1 MFFFVRYHNDW
12 LIKRSIDEILEDQGM
27 EKYILIIGVVAI
39 VLMIIIIFNQ
49 YKLSS
54 KLEQKE
60 IDNSIAQLVQQQA
73 LLEKNL
79 ENLLTVL
86 RNEMSQIRNEANQ
99 NARNS
104 REESAVSF
112 TGFQNSTL
120 ARMAEIAGLQKDQL
134 ELFARQLGTM
144 VQNSDTRLEAVR
156 QTVENKLKLL
166 QEDNSKQLEQIR
178 TTVDEKLHATLEQ
191 RLGESFKQVSER
203 LEMVHKGLGEM
214 QTLAAGV
221 GDLKKVLSNVKTRG
235 IWGEVQLAAILEEI
249 LTPGQYDVNIAT
261 CPGSN
266 ERVEFAV
273 KLPGRQEGE
282 GTVWLPIDAKFPQE
296 DYLRLV
302 AASEEGNQT
311 LAEEAGRQLENRIRL
326 EARNIHDKYLSP
338 PHTTD
343 FGIMFLP
350 TESLYA
356 EVAKRPYLME
366 ELQKKSRVIVAGP
379 STMAALL
386 NSLAIGF
393 HTLAIEK
400 RSSEVWLLLGI
411 VKTEFGKFG
420 DILEKTQK
428 KLTEASHS
436 LETASRKSRNIEKK
450 LRQVQEIPAV
460 DDQMISGIDILEA
473 GEDNEES
480 M

>member
-1 MFFFVRYHNDW
+1 
-12 LIKRSIDEILEDQGM
+12 M
-27 EKYILIIGVVAI
+27 EKDYLIISAVAI
-39 VLMIIIIFNQ
+39 LLIAFIIFNQ
-49 YKLSS
+49 YRLKA
-54 KLEQKE
+54 KLEQQD
-60 IDNSIAQLVQQQA
+60 ISNRVSQWLQQQEM
-73 LLEKNL
+73 LEKNL
-79 ENLLTVL
+79 ESLGGVL
-86 RNEMSQIRNEANQ
+86 RSEMVQLRQENSR
-99 NARNS
+99 NARDN
-104 REESAVSF
+104 REESAQSLAV
-112 TGFQNSTL
+112 FQNVVL
-120 ARMAEIAGLQKDQL
+120 ARMTEIAGLQKDQL
-134 ELFARQLGTM
+134 ELFARQLGTIT
-144 VQNSDTRLEAVR
+144 QNNDTRLEAVR
-156 QTVENKLKLL
+156 QTVEDKLKTL
-166 QEDNSKQLEQIR
+166 QEDNRRQLEQMR
-178 TTVDEKLHATLEQ
+178 ATVDEKLHKTLEQ
-191 RLGESFKQVSER
+191 RLGESFRQVSER

-249 LTPGQYDVNIAT
+249 LTPEQYEVNVAT
-261 CPGSN
+261 RPGSN

-282 GTVWLPIDAKFPQE
+282 AIVWLPIDAKFPQE

-302 AASEEGNQT
+302 AASEEGNPI
-311 LAEEAGRQLENRIRL
+311 LAEEAARQLETRIKL
-326 EARNIHDKYLSP
+326 EARRIHDKYLSP

-356 EVAKRPYLME
+356 EVVKRPNLLE
-366 ELQKKSRVIVAGP
+366 GLQRDTRVIVTGP

-400 RSSEVWLLLGI
+400 RSSEVWALLGA

-420 DILEKTQK
+420 DMLEKTHK

-436 LETASRKSRNIEKK
+436 LETASRKSRTIEKK
-450 LRQVQEIPAV
+450 LRQVQDIPQS
-460 DDQMISGIDILEA
+460 DLQNLSDMDILEA
-473 GEDNEES
+473 GEDNKENE
-480 M
+480 

>member
-1 MFFFVRYHNDW
+1 
-12 LIKRSIDEILEDQGM
+12 M
-27 EKYILIIGVVAI
+27 EKYNLIIGVVTI
-39 VLMIIIIFNQ
+39 VLMIFLIVNQ
-49 YKLSS
+49 YRLKAR
-54 KLEQKE
+54 LEQKD
-60 IDNSIAQLVQQQA
+60 IDNSIAQLVQQQV
-73 LLEKNL
+73 LLEKNM
-79 ENLLTVL
+79 ENLLALL
-86 RNEMSQIRNEANQ
+86 RTEMSQIRHEASQ
-99 NARNS
+99 HARNS
-104 REESAVSF
+104 REESAISF
-112 TGFQNSTL
+112 TGFQNSIL

-144 VQNSDTRLEAVR
+144 VQSSDTRLEAVR

-166 QEDNSKQLEQIR
+166 QEDNNKQLQQIR

-235 IWGEVQLAAILEEI
+235 IWGEVQLAAIIEDI
-249 LTPGQYDVNIAT
+249 LTPGQYSVNIAT

-273 KLPGRQEGE
+273 RLPGRQEGE
-282 GTVWLPIDAKFPQE
+282 SPVWLPIDAKFPQE

-302 AASEEGNQT
+302 AASEEGNQV
-311 LAEEAGRQLENRIRL
+311 LAEEAARQLENRIRL
-326 EARNIHDKYLSP
+326 EAKNIHDKYLSP

-356 EVAKRPYLME
+356 EVVKRPYLME
-366 ELQKKSRVIVAGP
+366 DLQKKSRVIVAGP

-400 RSSEVWLLLGI
+400 RSSEVWLLLGV

-420 DILEKTQK
+420 DILEKTRK

-450 LRQVQEIPAV
+450 LRQVQEIPAPA
-460 DDQMISGIDILEA
+460 DQMIAGIDLPEA
-473 GEDNEES
+473 GEDNDERI
-480 M
+480 

>member
-1 MFFFVRYHNDW
+1 
-12 LIKRSIDEILEDQGM
+12 
-27 EKYILIIGVVAI
+27 
-39 VLMIIIIFNQ
+39 
-49 YKLSS
+49 
-54 KLEQKE
+54 
-60 IDNSIAQLVQQQA
+60 
-73 LLEKNL
+73 
-79 ENLLTVL
+79 
-86 RNEMSQIRNEANQ
+86 
-99 NARNS
+99 
-104 REESAVSF
+104 
-112 TGFQNSTL
+112 
-120 ARMAEIAGLQKDQL
+120 
-134 ELFARQLGTM
+134 
-144 VQNSDTRLEAVR
+144 
-156 QTVENKLKLL
+156 
-166 QEDNSKQLEQIR
+166 
-178 TTVDEKLHATLEQ
+178 
-191 RLGESFKQVSER
+191 
-203 LEMVHKGLGEM
+203 
-214 QTLAAGV
+214 
-221 GDLKKVLSNVKTRG
+221 
-235 IWGEVQLAAILEEI
+235 
-249 LTPGQYDVNIAT
+249 
-261 CPGSN
+261 
-266 ERVEFAV
+266 
-273 KLPGRQEGE
+273 
-282 GTVWLPIDAKFPQE
+282 VWLPIDAKFPQE

>member
-1 MFFFVRYHNDW
+1 MFFFVRYHNDR

-460 DDQMISGIDILEA
+460 DDQMISGIDMLEA

-480 M
+480 I

>member
-1 MFFFVRYHNDW
+1 
-12 LIKRSIDEILEDQGM
+12 M
-27 EKYILIIGVVAI
+27 EKYYFITSAA
-39 VLMIIIIFNQ
+39 VLLLMAFIIINQ
-49 YKLSS
+49 YRLKA
-54 KLEQKE
+54 KLEQKD
-60 IDNSIAQLVQQQA
+60 IDNSIAQLLQQQV
-73 LLEKNL
+73 LLEKNM
-79 ENLLTVL
+79 ENLLALL
-86 RNEMSQIRNEANQ
+86 RTEMSQIRNEASQ
-99 NARNS
+99 HARSS

-112 TGFQNSTL
+112 AGFQNSIL

-144 VQNSDTRLEAVR
+144 VHSSDTRLEAVR

-166 QEDNSKQLEQIR
+166 QEDNNKQLEQIR

-235 IWGEVQLAAILEEI
+235 IWGEVQLAAIIEEI

-273 KLPGRQEGE
+273 KLPGRQEGDT
-282 GTVWLPIDAKFPQE
+282 TVWLPIDAKFPQE

-311 LAEEAGRQLENRIRL
+311 LAEEAARQLENRIRL
-326 EARNIHDKYLSP
+326 EAKNIHDKYLSP

-400 RSSEVWLLLGI
+400 RSSEVWLLLGA

-460 DDQMISGIDILEA
+460 GDQMVSGIDMLEA
-473 GEDNEES
+473 GEDNEEII
-480 M
+480 

>member
-1 MFFFVRYHNDW
+1 
-12 LIKRSIDEILEDQGM
+12 M
-27 EKYILIIGVVAI
+27 EKYNLIIGVVAI
-39 VLMIIIIFNQ
+39 VLMIFLIVNQ
-49 YKLSS
+49 YRLKAR
-54 KLEQKE
+54 LEQKD
-60 IDNSIAQLVQQQA
+60 IDNSIAQLVQQQV
-73 LLEKNL
+73 LLEKNM
-79 ENLLTVL
+79 ENLLALL
-86 RNEMSQIRNEANQ
+86 RTEMSQIRHEASQ
-99 NARNS
+99 HARNS
-104 REESAVSF
+104 REESAISF
-112 TGFQNSTL
+112 TGFQNSIL

-144 VQNSDTRLEAVR
+144 VQSSDTRLEAVR

-166 QEDNSKQLEQIR
+166 QEDNNKQLQQIR

-235 IWGEVQLAAILEEI
+235 IWGEVQLAAIIEDI
-249 LTPGQYDVNIAT
+249 LTPGQYSVNIAT

-273 KLPGRQEGE
+273 RLPGRQEGE
-282 GTVWLPIDAKFPQE
+282 SPVWLPIDAKFPQE

-302 AASEEGNQT
+302 AASEEGNQV
-311 LAEEAGRQLENRIRL
+311 LAEEAARQLENRIRL
-326 EARNIHDKYLSP
+326 EAKNIHDKYLSP

-356 EVAKRPYLME
+356 EVVKRPYLME
-366 ELQKKSRVIVAGP
+366 DLQKKSRVIVAGP

-400 RSSEVWLLLGI
+400 RSSEVWLLLGV

-420 DILEKTQK
+420 DILEKTRK

-450 LRQVQEIPAV
+450 LRQVQEIPAPA
-460 DDQMISGIDILEA
+460 DQMIAGIDLPEA
-473 GEDNEES
+473 GEDNDERI
-480 M
+480 

>member
-1 MFFFVRYHNDW
+1 MFFYCHRLVQED
-12 LIKRSIDEILEDQGM
+12 LEM
-27 EKYILIIGVVAI
+27 EKYNLIIGVAAI
-39 VLMIIIIFNQ
+39 ILMIFMIVNQ
-49 YKLSS
+49 YRLKA
-54 KLEQKE
+54 KLEQKD
-60 IDNSIAQLVQQQA
+60 IDNSIAQLLQHQV
-73 LLEKNL
+73 LLEKNM
-79 ENLLTVL
+79 ENLLALL
-86 RNEMSQIRNEANQ
+86 RTEMSQIRNEASQ
-99 NARNS
+99 HARSS

-112 TGFQNSTL
+112 TGFQNSIL

-144 VQNSDTRLEAVR
+144 VQSSDSRLEAVR

-166 QEDNSKQLEQIR
+166 QEDNNKQLEQIR

-235 IWGEVQLAAILEEI
+235 IWGEVQLAAIIEEI

-282 GTVWLPIDAKFPQE
+282 STVWLPIDAKFPQE

-302 AASEEGNQT
+302 AASEDGNQN
-311 LAEEAGRQLENRIRL
+311 LAEEAARQLENRIRL
-326 EARNIHDKYLSP
+326 EAKNIHDKYLSP

-356 EVAKRPYLME
+356 EVVKRPYLME
-366 ELQKKSRVIVAGP
+366 ELQKKARVIVAGP

-400 RSSEVWLLLGI
+400 RSSEVWLLLGV

-450 LRQVQEIPAV
+450 LKQVQEIPAAG
-460 DDQMISGIDILEA
+460 DQMISGIDILEA
-473 GEDNEES
+473 GEDNEERI
-480 M
+480 

>member
-1 MFFFVRYHNDW
+1 
-12 LIKRSIDEILEDQGM
+12 M
-27 EKYILIIGVVAI
+27 EKEYLIISAVALL
-39 VLMIIIIFNQ
+39 LMVFILFNQ
-49 YKLSS
+49 YRLKA
-54 KLEQKE
+54 KLEQHD
-60 IDNSIAQLVQQQA
+60 ISNRISQWLQQQA
-73 LLEKNL
+73 MLEKNL
-79 ENLLTVL
+79 ESLGGVL
-86 RNEMSQIRNEANQ
+86 RSEMVQLRQENSQ
-99 NARNS
+99 NARNN
-104 REESAVSF
+104 REESAQSLAV
-112 TGFQNSTL
+112 FQNVVL
-120 ARMAEIAGLQKDQL
+120 ARMTEIAQLQKDQL
-134 ELFARQLGTM
+134 ELFARQLGTIT
-144 VQNSDTRLEAVR
+144 QNNDTRLEAVR
-156 QTVENKLKLL
+156 QTVEDKLKTL
-166 QEDNSKQLEQIR
+166 QEDNRRQLEQMR
-178 TTVDEKLHATLEQ
+178 ATVDEKLHKTLEQ

-249 LTPGQYDVNIAT
+249 LTPEQYEVNVAT
-261 CPGSN
+261 RPGSN

-282 GTVWLPIDAKFPQE
+282 AIVWLPIDAKFPQE

-302 AASEEGNQT
+302 AASEEGNPI
-311 LAEEAGRQLENRIRL
+311 LAEEAARQLENRIKL
-326 EARNIHDKYLSP
+326 EAKRIHDKYLSP

-356 EVAKRPYLME
+356 EVVKRPNLLE
-366 ELQKKSRVIVAGP
+366 TLQREARVIVTGP

-400 RSSEVWLLLGI
+400 RSSEVWSLLGA

-420 DILEKTQK
+420 DMLEKTHK
-428 KLTEASHS
+428 KLSEATHS
-436 LETASRKSRNIEKK
+436 LETASRKSRTIEKK
-450 LRQVQEIPAV
+450 LRQVQAIP
-460 DDQMISGIDILEA
+460 DTGYQELPDIDSLGA
-473 GEDNEES
+473 GEDNEGTCN
-480 M
+480 

>member
-1 MFFFVRYHNDW
+1 
-12 LIKRSIDEILEDQGM
+12 LEIKKIRRKNVYCHHLAHEDLKM
-27 EKYILIIGVVAI
+27 EKYNLIIGVVAI
-39 VLMIIIIFNQ
+39 VLMIFLIVNQ
-49 YKLSS
+49 YRLKAR
-54 KLEQKE
+54 LEQKD
-60 IDNSIAQLVQQQA
+60 IDNSIAQLVQQQV
-73 LLEKNL
+73 LLEKNM
-79 ENLLTVL
+79 ENLLALL
-86 RNEMSQIRNEANQ
+86 RTEMSQIRHEASQ
-99 NARNS
+99 HARNS
-104 REESAVSF
+104 REESAISF
-112 TGFQNSTL
+112 TGFQNSIL

-144 VQNSDTRLEAVR
+144 VQSSDTRLEAVR

-166 QEDNSKQLEQIR
+166 QEDNNKQLQQIR

-235 IWGEVQLAAILEEI
+235 IWGEVQLAAIIEDI
-249 LTPGQYDVNIAT
+249 LTPGQYSVNIAT

-273 KLPGRQEGE
+273 RLPGRQEGE
-282 GTVWLPIDAKFPQE
+282 SPVWLPIDAKFPQE

-302 AASEEGNQT
+302 AASEEGNQV
-311 LAEEAGRQLENRIRL
+311 LAEEAARQLENRIRL
-326 EARNIHDKYLSP
+326 EAKNIHDKYLSP

-356 EVAKRPYLME
+356 EVVKRPYLME
-366 ELQKKSRVIVAGP
+366 DLQKKSRVIVAGP

-400 RSSEVWLLLGI
+400 RSSEVWLLLGV

-420 DILEKTQK
+420 DILEKTRK

-450 LRQVQEIPAV
+450 LRQVQEIPAPA
-460 DDQMISGIDILEA
+460 DQMIAGIDLPEA
-473 GEDNEES
+473 GEDNDERI
-480 M
+480 

>member
-1 MFFFVRYHNDW
+1 
-12 LIKRSIDEILEDQGM
+12 M
-27 EKYILIIGVVAI
+27 EKYYLIINAVVILLMVIILI
-39 VLMIIIIFNQ
+39 NQ
-49 YKLSS
+49 YKLKA
-54 KLEQKE
+54 KLEQK
-60 IDNSIAQLVQQQA
+60 DVNQSIAQLVQQQA
-73 LLEKNL
+73 VLEKNL
-79 ENLLTVL
+79 ENLLAVV
-86 RNEMSQIRNEANQ
+86 RSEIAQMRNEASQ
-99 NARNS
+99 NARSS
-104 REESAVSF
+104 REESALSF
-112 TGFQNSTL
+112 TGFQNSIL

-144 VQNSDTRLEAVR
+144 VQSSDTRLEAVR

-166 QEDNSKQLEQIR
+166 LEDNNKQLEQIR

-235 IWGEVQLAAILEEI
+235 IWGEVQLAAIIEEI
-249 LTPGQYDVNIAT
+249 LTPEQYNVNVAT

-266 ERVEFAV
+266 ERVEFAI
-273 KLPGRQEGE
+273 KLPGRQDGDD
-282 GTVWLPIDAKFPQE
+282 TVWLPIDAKFPQE

-302 AASEEGNQT
+302 AASEEGNQI
-311 LAEEAGRQLENRIRL
+311 LAEEAARQLENRIRL
-326 EARNIHDKYLSP
+326 EAKNIHDKYLSP

-356 EVAKRPYLME
+356 EVVKRPNLME
-366 ELQKKSRVIVAGP
+366 DLQKKSRVIVAGP

-400 RSSEVWLLLGI
+400 RSSEVWLLLGV

-420 DILEKTQK
+420 DILEKTHK
-428 KLTEASHS
+428 KLIEASNS
-436 LETASRKSRNIEKK
+436 LENASRKSRTIERK
-450 LRQVQEIPAV
+450 LRKVQEIPA
-460 DDQMISGIDILEA
+460 DENLKIPGIDIMEA
-473 GEDNEES
+473 GEDNEEKI
-480 M
+480 

>member
-27 EKYILIIGVVAI
+27 EKYIVIIGVVAI

>member
-27 EKYILIIGVVAI
+27 EKYIVIIGVVAI
-39 VLMIIIIFNQ
+39 VLIIIILFNQ

-338 PHTTD
+338 
-343 FGIMFLP
+343 
-350 TESLYA
+350 
-356 EVAKRPYLME
+356 
-366 ELQKKSRVIVAGP
+366 
-379 STMAALL
+379 
-386 NSLAIGF
+386 
-393 HTLAIEK
+393 
-400 RSSEVWLLLGI
+400 
-411 VKTEFGKFG
+411 
-420 DILEKTQK
+420 
-428 KLTEASHS
+428 
-436 LETASRKSRNIEKK
+436 
-450 LRQVQEIPAV
+450 
-460 DDQMISGIDILEA
+460 
-473 GEDNEES
+473 
-480 M
+480 

>member
-1 MFFFVRYHNDW
+1 
-12 LIKRSIDEILEDQGM
+12 M
-27 EKYILIIGVVAI
+27 ETYILIANVVVV
-39 VLMIIIIFNQ
+39 VLMVTILINQ
-49 YKLSS
+49 YKLKS

-60 IDNSIAQLVQQQA
+60 IDPSIAQLMQQQT

-79 ENLLTVL
+79 ENSLVVL
-86 RNEMSQIRNEANQ
+86 KTDISQMRNESSQ
-99 NARNS
+99 NARSN
-104 REESAVSF
+104 REESALSF
-112 TGFQNSTL
+112 TSFQNSIL

-144 VQNSDTRLEAVR
+144 AQSSDTRLEAVR

-166 QEDNSKQLEQIR
+166 LEDNNKQLEQIR

-214 QTLAAGV
+214 QNLAAGV

-235 IWGEVQLAAILEEI
+235 IWGEVQLAAIIEEI
-249 LTPGQYDVNIAT
+249 LTPEQYNINVVT
-261 CPGSN
+261 RPGSN

-273 KLPGRQEGE
+273 KLPGRQDGDDP
-282 GTVWLPIDAKFPQE
+282 VWLPIDAKFPQE

-302 AASEEGNQT
+302 AATEEGNQA
-311 LAEEAGRQLENRIRL
+311 LAEEAARQLENRIRL
-326 EARNIHDKYLSP
+326 EAKNIHEKYLSP

-343 FGIMFLP
+343 FAIMFLP

-356 EVAKRPYLME
+356 EVVKRPNLME
-366 ELQKKSRVIVAGP
+366 DLQKKSRVIVAGP

-400 RSSEVWLLLGI
+400 RSSEVWLLLGV

-420 DILEKTQK
+420 DILDKTHK
-428 KLTEASHS
+428 KLIEASNN
-436 LETASRKSRNIEKK
+436 LENASRKSRTIERK
-450 LRQVQEIPAV
+450 LRTVQEIPA
-460 DDQMISGIDILEA
+460 DSQMISGLDFTEV
-473 GEDNEES
+473 GDDN
-480 M
+480 

>member
-27 EKYILIIGVVAI
+27 EKYIVIIGVVAI
-39 VLMIIIIFNQ
+39 VLIIIILFNQ

>member
-1 MFFFVRYHNDW
+1 
-12 LIKRSIDEILEDQGM
+12 M
-27 EKYILIIGVVAI
+27 EKYSLLIGVAAI
-39 VLMIIIIFNQ
+39 VLMIVIIINQ
-49 YKLSS
+49 YRLRA
-54 KLEQKE
+54 KLEQKDT
-60 IDNSIAQLVQQQA
+60 DNSIAQLVQQQA
-73 LLEKNL
+73 LLEKNM
-79 ENLLTVL
+79 ENLLAVL

-99 NARNS
+99 NARS
-104 REESAVSF
+104 GREESAVSF

-120 ARMAEIAGLQKDQL
+120 TRMAEIAGLQKDQL

-144 VQNSDTRLEAVR
+144 VQSSDTRLEAVR

-302 AASEEGNQT
+302 AASEEGNQI
-311 LAEEAGRQLENRIRL
+311 LAEEAAKQLENRIRL
-326 EARNIHDKYLSP
+326 EAKNIHDKYLSP

-450 LRQVQEIPAV
+450 LRQVQEIPA
-460 DDQMISGIDILEA
+460 DGDQMISGIDMLEA
-473 GEDNEES
+473 GEDNEERI
-480 M
+480 

>member
-1 MFFFVRYHNDW
+1 
-12 LIKRSIDEILEDQGM
+12 M
-27 EKYILIIGVVAI
+27 EKYYLIINAVVILLMVIILI
-39 VLMIIIIFNQ
+39 NQ
-49 YKLSS
+49 YKLKA
-54 KLEQKE
+54 KLEQK
-60 IDNSIAQLVQQQA
+60 DVNQSIAQLVQQQA
-73 LLEKNL
+73 VLEKNL
-79 ENLLTVL
+79 ENLLAVV
-86 RNEMSQIRNEANQ
+86 RSEIAQMRNEASQ
-99 NARNS
+99 NARSS
-104 REESAVSF
+104 REESALSF
-112 TGFQNSTL
+112 TGFQNSIL

-144 VQNSDTRLEAVR
+144 VQSSDTRLEAVR

-166 QEDNSKQLEQIR
+166 LEDNNKQLEQIR

-235 IWGEVQLAAILEEI
+235 IWGEVQLAAIIEEI
-249 LTPGQYDVNIAT
+249 LTPEQYNVNVAT
-261 CPGSN
+261 RPGSN
-266 ERVEFAV
+266 ERVEFAI
-273 KLPGRQEGE
+273 KLPGRQDGDD
-282 GTVWLPIDAKFPQE
+282 TVWLPIDAKFPQE

-302 AASEEGNQT
+302 AASEEGNQV
-311 LAEEAGRQLENRIRL
+311 LAEEAARQLENRIRL
-326 EARNIHDKYLSP
+326 EAKNIHDKYLSP

-356 EVAKRPYLME
+356 EVVKRPNLME
-366 ELQKKSRVIVAGP
+366 DLQKKSRVIVAGP

-400 RSSEVWLLLGI
+400 RSSEVWLLLGV

-420 DILEKTQK
+420 DILEKTHK
-428 KLTEASHS
+428 KLIEASNS
-436 LETASRKSRNIEKK
+436 LENASRKSRTIERK
-450 LRQVQEIPAV
+450 LRKVQEIPA
-460 DDQMISGIDILEA
+460 DDSLEISGIDILEA
-473 GEDNEES
+473 GEDNEEKI
-480 M
+480 